1 MKWLCLWAAAG
12 WLALAAPAAELKFDF
27 AGTLVGETPKGFRSL
42 VVGQG
47 APGQWQIVRDAGPD
61 AERLAPTGSAAA
73 GTRPVLGQ
81 LSRVKGEERFPVL
94 LYDGESFEDFTFR
107 VRFKVVGGEEEQ
119 MAGIVF
125 RAQDEKNMYVL
136 RANAKDGNVRFYAV
150 VDGRRTPPVGNNVPV
165 PLNQWHEL
173 KVEAK
178 GNRFVCSFNGQ
189 PLGNFITDNTFK
201 SGKLGFWTMSDS
213 VSYFAEAVVSYTPR
227 EALADQILRDTMK
240 KYPRLLG
247 LQICATP
254 PGQTEP
260 QVIAS
265 THPKDR
271 GQPGGKT
278 VADIL
283 ARGTIYHQWGKEDA
297 TVFMPL
303 RDRNGDVVA
312 VARVTLDTFWGQ
324 TEKNLLARALPIVK
338 YMQSR
343 IHAHKDLF
351 E

>member
-1 MKWLCLWAAAG
+1 MKWFCIVTTAALMIQTLSG
-12 WLALAAPAAELKFDF
+12 AELKFDF

-47 APGQWQIVRDAGPD
+47 APGQWHILRDAGPD
-61 AERLAPTGSAAA
+61 AEKLTPPGAVTS

-81 LSRVKGEERFPVL
+81 LSGIKGEERFPVL
-94 LYDGESFEDFTFR
+94 LYDQESFEDFTFR
-107 VRFKVVGGEEEQ
+107 VRFKIVGGEDEQ

-125 RAQDEKNMYVL
+125 RAQDEKNLYVL

-165 PLNQWHEL
+165 PLHQWHEL

-178 GNRFVCSFNGQ
+178 GNRFVCSYNGR

-201 SGKLGFWTMSDS
+201 NGKVGFWTMSDS
-213 VSYFAEAVVSYTPR
+213 ISYFADAVVIYTPR
-227 EALADQILRDTMK
+227 EALAEIIIRDTMK

-254 PGQTEP
+254 PGQQEPQIIASTEP
-260 QVIAS
+260 QE
-265 THPKDR
+265 R
-271 GQPGGKT
+271 GQPGSKA

-283 ARGTIYHQWGKEDA
+283 ARGTIYHQWGKDA
-297 TVFMPL
+297 ALVFMPL

-312 VARVTLDTFWGQ
+312 VVRVTMDTFWGQ
-324 TEKNLLARALPIVK
+324 TEKNLLARALPVVK
-338 YMQSR
+338 YMQGR

>member
-1 MKWLCLWAAAG
+1 MVAVAG
-12 WLALAAPAAELKFDF
+12 MFCTVTAAELKFDF
-27 AGTLVGETPKGFRSL
+27 AGSLVGDTPKGFRSL

-61 AERLAPTGSAAA
+61 AEKILPPGTTAP
-73 GTRPVLGQ
+73 GTRPVLAQ
-81 LSRVKGEERFPVL
+81 LSSVAGEERFPVL
-94 LYDGESFEDFTFR
+94 LYDGETFEDFTFR
-107 VRFKVVGGEEEQ
+107 VRFKVVGGKAEQ

-125 RAQDEKNMYVL
+125 RAQDEKNLYVL

-150 VDGRRTPPVGNNVPV
+150 VDGRRTPPVGNNMPV
-165 PLNQWHEL
+165 ALNQWHEL

-178 GNRFVCSFNGQ
+178 GNRFICSFNGQ

-201 SGKLGFWTMSDS
+201 SGKVGFWTMSDS
-213 VSYFAEAVVSYTPR
+213 ISYFADAVVIYSPR
-227 EALADQILRDTMK
+227 EALAEVIIKDTMK

-254 PGQTEP
+254 PGQQEP

-265 THPKDR
+265 TDPKER

-283 ARGTIYHQWGKEDA
+283 ARGTIYHQWGKGDA
-297 TVFMPL
+297 TVYMPM

-312 VARVTLDTFWGQ
+312 VARVVLDSFWGQ
-324 TEKNLLARALPIVK
+324 TEKNLIARALPVVK
-338 YMQSR
+338 YMQAR
-343 IHAHKDLF
+343 IHSQKDLF